1 MSSQSPHSAVPAPS
15 ASRLRGA
22 LRNPLIQFGIAI
34 LAVVVAWLLER
45 QLLPLIGAEAP
56 YLFFALAV
64 LLAAGVGGL
73 APGLVATA
81 LGTVVILL
89 VRPPTRDWPTD
100 TVRDALNARVGAE
113 RIAVLAAERA
123 AADFDARFSAVKRPA
138 RSVCSFLRQASGG
151 VCKKGQGC
159 RLTRQSSSAATLR
172 ACEGFWS

>member
-56 YLFFALAV
+56 YLFFTLAV

-81 LGTVVILL
+81 LGTAVILL
-89 VRPPTRDWPTD
+89 VRPPTRDWPT
-100 TVRDALNARVGAE
+100 
-113 RIAVLAAERA
+113 
-123 AADFDARFSAVKRPA
+123 
-138 RSVCSFLRQASGG
+138 
-151 VCKKGQGC
+151 
-159 RLTRQSSSAATLR
+159 
-172 ACEGFWS
+172 